1 MVALHFAVPLARV
14 LGPPLV
20 WIGRAPILVG
30 VVINL
35 IADAEFKRRATT
47 VKPFEQSTALVTAGA
62 FRFTRNPMYLGMV
75 LMLVGVAILLG
86 TGSPFLVVPV
96 FMWLMTVRFI
106 RVEETMLERVFGET
120 FLEYKRRVRRWL

>member
-1 MVALHFAVPLARV
+1 
-14 LGPPLV
+14 
-20 WIGRAPILVG
+20 
-30 VVINL
+30 
-35 IADAEFKRRATT
+35 
-47 VKPFEQSTALVTAGA
+47 
-62 FRFTRNPMYLGMV
+62 MYLGMV